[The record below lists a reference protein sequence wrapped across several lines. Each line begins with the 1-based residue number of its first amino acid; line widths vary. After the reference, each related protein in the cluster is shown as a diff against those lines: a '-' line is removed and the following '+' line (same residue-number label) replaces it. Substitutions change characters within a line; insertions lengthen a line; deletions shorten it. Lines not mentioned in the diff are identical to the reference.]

1 MYCKKNLDFVAL
13 IWEDLAYQIDNID
26 YKKQDKMFYPRFTKI
41 IIYHFFEKDKSISMR
56 NKTFMHTAC
65 DDNLLGTMRFVSR
78 HADTQVYGAIIPK
91 AMKNQ
96 ALLDFVS
103 YMTYY
108 AIDSGAE
115 PPKSRKSQK
124 KLDSAISSEESSS
137 KKKSAKAKKV
147 AAAKPKPT
155 KKKALVK
162 AERGKGL
169 NVLSEVALSKAAQ
182 LKEATK
188 RNKKD
193 FHISQASSLGDGTD
207 FESGVPDE
215 QHHKTLGTNEG
226 TSTKLR
232 VPNVPNY
239 DSESDKE
246 SWGDSEEEVDD
257 EDDTKD
263 DEENDDSDA
272 NNDDGNDGNDDR
284 IKILVL
290 NQSSIEYEKEEEE
303 EEKVDDE
310 EKTNEEDDE
319 ITKELYKD
327 VHVNLG
333 NKYANL
339 TDADQGG
346 TGQQNVS
353 QESGFEQVEED
364 AHVTLT
370 PVLDTQKSD
379 EPVQSSFVSS
389 NFTSKLL
396 NLKNPSLADNEIAS
410 LMDTIV
416 YHEEPGSQTSSLYT
430 VPITAV
436 PAITFV
442 FTTTIPLPPPFFNPL
457 SQQVTPTR
465 TLTTYKATTS
475 FPSLLDFSSV
485 FKFNDRVTNLEKVL
499 SEIKQ
504 VCKYAQAL
512 SSIPTIVDHYINN
525 KLGEA
530 IQKAIVVHNLD
541 CREEAQAEKR
551 DCIEIVDTSMR
562 AMLKEEVNTQL
573 PRILPQAVSDFATP
587 PKIDAYIYD
596 WNFSSDKECEI
607 AFSKSKCIQR
617 YLISRFLWLYSRV
630 DPHVTFSNDTLILW
644 SKQGI
649 VQCNLLSFQ
658 VCPCE
663 EPSHTVDDL
672 GVQQHQE
679 FDTSNN
685 DEQPAEKEVS
695 KADWFKKPEQLPTP
709 DPDWNK
715 RQHVDFWPPQTWIS
729 QVAHAKEPTTS
740 FDELLNTPINFSVF
754 VLN

>member
-115 PPKSRKSQK
+115 PPKSRK
-124 KLDSAISSEESSS
+124 I
-137 KKKSAKAKKV
+137 V
-147 AAAKPKPT
+147 AAKPKPT

-272 NNDDGNDGNDDR
+272 NNDDGNDDR

-353 QESGFEQVEED
+353 QDVGGDRGAWRGVVVAVVSWDEGDEGGDKMMWRWRLLWCMVVGVWRLLEWTNGEWRRMVESGVGD
-364 AHVTLT
+364 R
-370 PVLDTQKSD
+370 LDR
-379 EPVQSSFVSS
+379 VVG
-389 NFTSKLL
+389 
-396 NLKNPSLADNEIAS
+396 SLFGFAGNA
-410 LMDTIV
+410 
-416 YHEEPGSQTSSLYT
+416 
-430 VPITAV
+430 
-436 PAITFV
+436 
-442 FTTTIPLPPPFFNPL
+442 
-457 SQQVTPTR
+457 R
-465 TLTTYKATTS
+465 RKS
-475 FPSLLDFSSV
+475 FPTAAAG
-485 FKFNDRVTNLEKVL
+485 N
-499 SEIKQ
+499 
-504 VCKYAQAL
+504 
-512 SSIPTIVDHYINN
+512 
-525 KLGEA
+525 G
-530 IQKAIVVHNLD
+530 
-541 CREEAQAEKR
+541 
-551 DCIEIVDTSMR
+551 
-562 AMLKEEVNTQL
+562 
-573 PRILPQAVSDFATP
+573 
-587 PKIDAYIYD
+587 
-596 WNFSSDKECEI
+596 
-607 AFSKSKCIQR
+607 
-617 YLISRFLWLYSRV
+617 
-630 DPHVTFSNDTLILW
+630 
-644 SKQGI
+644 G
-649 VQCNLLSFQ
+649 
-658 VCPCE
+658 
-663 EPSHTVDDL
+663 
-672 GVQQHQE
+672 
-679 FDTSNN
+679 
-685 DEQPAEKEVS
+685 
-695 KADWFKKPEQLPTP
+695 
-709 DPDWNK
+709 
-715 RQHVDFWPPQTWIS
+715 
-729 QVAHAKEPTTS
+729 
-740 FDELLNTPINFSVF
+740 
-754 VLN
+754 